1 MDINRQN
8 LESIFDIMVDFEEV
22 AKVLRRLKNTR
33 LSLEFQRYRSVLMDL
48 EQRFEIMQS
57 KFKSK
62 VQQLLPK
69 MRALKASQNELTELL
84 NEYNTSPYEKET
96 FLALLSAR
104 QKEIE
109 TAEFI
114 IFNPKLVSNEV
125 ITKMY

>member
-22 AKVLRRLKNTR
+22 TKVLRRLKNTR

-48 EQRFEIMQS
+48 EKRFEVDQS
-57 KFKSK
+57 QFKSK
-62 VQQLLPK
+62 IQQLLPK
-69 MRALKASQNELTELL
+69 MRAQKASQSELTNLL
-84 NEYNTSPYEKET
+84 QEYKNSPYEKET

>member
-33 LSLEFQRYRSVLMDL
+33 LSLEFQRYRSVLLDL
-48 EQRFEIMQS
+48 EKRFEVDQS
-57 KFKSK
+57 QFKSK
-62 VQQLLPK
+62 IQQLLPK
-69 MRALKASQNELTELL
+69 MRAQKANPTELTNLL
-84 NEYNTSPYEKET
+84 EEYNKSPYEKET

>member
-48 EQRFEIMQS
+48 EKRFEVMQS

-62 VQQLLPK
+62 IQQLLPK
-69 MRALKASQNELTELL
+69 MRAQKANPTELTELL
-84 NEYNTSPYEKET
+84 HEYNTSPYNKEI

-125 ITKMY
+125 YQN